1 MPRSGYIGRFA
12 PTPSGPL
19 HFGSIIAALGSY
31 LQARKH
37 QGKWLVRIEDI
48 DQPRTKPGAEKQIL
62 KQLERLGM
70 NWDDRILSQS
80 KRTTLY
86 QSALEKLDS
95 ESLVFPCSCTRKEI
109 LSNPYPGTCRK
120 SPVTIKTNPSYRLIT
135 NNSLISIKDRLQG
148 VYSQRLET
156 DVGDFIIKRAD
167 GLFAYHLAVVVD
179 DAEQGVT
186 EIVRGNDL
194 LDSTPRQVYLQ
205 RLLGLPT
212 PAYLH
217 LPLAIDSA
225 GNKLSKA
232 NEAEAANTNDP
243 VVTLLQAL
251 SFLGQNPPTQL
262 SSSTVESVL
271 EWAIKNW
278 DIKKLPKNKT
288 IIIN

>member
-80 KRTTLY
+80 KRTALY